1 MVGRLVFTTRAFL
14 SGQTPGGV
22 LLLVVLGLMAC
33 GRYGFTDLGHAAVSD
48 GAALRD
54 VAQGSGASARYVQS
68 FAGTGAGTMS
78 TFSVTPVQIGDAL
91 VVQAYCGS
99 SAKPTQVVLDA
110 PGWTFQRVSPI
121 VGAGVTKDFVAS
133 FVAVVPSI
141 EATVVTATWSVAACD
156 LGLGAVGD
164 EFADTAGQL
173 LDLVRDHAEGFG
185 VNDCAT
191 AVATEPGDLVW
202 GACTGSVAAI
212 GPTFS
217 KGADDGGG
225 DWTEYQ
231 TSAVAAAATPVTFA
245 NGPGQDFVITAVTL
259 RHR

>member
-1 MVGRLVFTTRAFL
+1 MVNRFVRTTRAVL

-22 LLLVVLGLMAC
+22 LLLVVLGLTAC
-33 GRYGFTDLGHAAVSD
+33 GRYGFTDLGHAGVSD

-54 VAQGSGASARYVQS
+54 VAEGSGASARHV
-68 FAGTGAGTMS
+68 GAFWAMGDVH
-78 TFSVTPVQIGDAL
+78 FSVMPMQIGNAL
-91 VVQAYCGS
+91 VIQVYCGS
-99 SAKPTQVVLDA
+99 SAKPTEVVLDA

-121 VGAGVTKDFVAS
+121 VGAGVTKDYVAS
-133 FVAVVPSI
+133 FVAVAPSI

-156 LGLGAVGD
+156 LGLGMVGD

-173 LDLVRDHAEGFG
+173 LDLVRDHAEAFG

-202 GACTGSVAAI
+202 GACTGTVAAI
-212 GPTFS
+212 GSTFS
-217 KGADDGGG
+217 KGTDDGGG

-231 TSAVAAAATPVTFA
+231 TSAVAAAATPVTFT